1 MVDCAAEEQ
10 TMPTLKITELD
21 FNWPDIF
28 ITGNVP
34 ADASDD
40 LLGAYALRAWGNA
53 YAGAAI
59 PPRFGDVMRQIAH
72 RLNVSGTPQSFL
84 DWGDRRTEAS
94 K

>member
-1 MVDCAAEEQ
+1 
-10 TMPTLKITELD
+10 MPTTRVTEID
-21 FNWPDIF
+21 YNWPDIF

-40 LLGAYALRAWGNA
+40 MLGAHALCAWGCA
-53 YAGAAI
+53 YAGATL
-59 PPRFGDVMRQIAH
+59 PPRFGDVMRQIAN

-84 DWGDRRTEAS
+84 DWSERGKEEE

>member
-1 MVDCAAEEQ
+1 
-10 TMPTLKITELD
+10 MPTSKVTELD

-34 ADASDD
+34 ADASDE
-40 LLGAYALRAWGNA
+40 LLGAHALNA
-53 YAGAAI
+53 RGCVYAGATI
-59 PPRFGDVMRQIAH
+59 PPHFGDVMAHIAH

-84 DWGDRRTEAS
+84 NWGKQRKEAS

>member
-1 MVDCAAEEQ
+1 
-10 TMPTLKITELD
+10 MPTSKVTEIGHI
-21 FNWPDIF
+21 WPDIF

-59 PPRFGDVMRQIAH
+59 PPRFGDVMRQIAN

-84 DWGDRRTEAS
+84 DWSDRRTEAS
-94 K
+94 E

>member
-1 MVDCAAEEQ
+1 
-10 TMPTLKITELD
+10 MPTSKITELD

-40 LLGAYALRAWGNA
+40 LLGAHALNAWGCA

-59 PPRFGDVMRQIAH
+59 PPHFGDVMRQRAVDVGKSCG
-72 RLNVSGTPQSFL
+72 R
-84 DWGDRRTEAS
+84 
-94 K
+94 

>member
-1 MVDCAAEEQ
+1 
-10 TMPTLKITELD
+10 MPTSKVTELD

-40 LLGAYALRAWGNA
+40 LLGAHALCAWGCA
-53 YAGAAI
+53 YAGATI
-59 PPRFGDVMRQIAH
+59 PPHFGDVMRQIAN

-84 DWGDRRTEAS
+84 NWGKMSKEAS
-94 K
+94 E

>member
-10 TMPTLKITELD
+10 TMPTSKVTEIGHI
-21 FNWPDIF
+21 WPDIF

-40 LLGAYALRAWGNA
+40 LLGVYALRAWGNA

-59 PPRFGDVMRQIAH
+59 PPRFGDVI
-72 RLNVSGTPQSFL
+72 
-84 DWGDRRTEAS
+84 
-94 K
+94 

>member
-1 MVDCAAEEQ
+1 
-10 TMPTLKITELD
+10 MPTSKVTEIGHI
-21 FNWPDIF
+21 WPDIF

-59 PPRFGDVMRQIAH
+59 PPRFGDVMRQIAN

-84 DWGDRRTEAS
+84 NWGKMSKEAS
-94 K
+94 E

>member
-1 MVDCAAEEQ
+1 
-10 TMPTLKITELD
+10 MPTSKVTEIGHI
-21 FNWPDIF
+21 WPDIF

-40 LLGAYALRAWGNA
+40 LLGAHALRAWGNA

-59 PPRFGDVMRQIAH
+59 PPRFGDVMRQIAN

-84 DWGDRRTEAS
+84 DWSDRRTVEES
-94 K
+94 

>member
-1 MVDCAAEEQ
+1 
-10 TMPTLKITELD
+10 MPTSKVTELD

-28 ITGNVP
+28 ITGQIP

-40 LLGAYALRAWGNA
+40 LLGAHALFAWGNA
-53 YAGAAI
+53 SAGAAI
-59 PPRFGDVMRQIAH
+59 PPHFGDVMRQIAH

-84 DWGDRRTEAS
+84 NWGKQRKEAS

>member
-1 MVDCAAEEQ
+1 
-10 TMPTLKITELD
+10 MPTSKVTEIGQL
-21 FNWPDIF
+21 WPDIF

-40 LLGAYALRAWGNA
+40 LLGAHALFAWGNA
-53 YAGAAI
+53 HAGAAI
-59 PPRFGDVMRQIAH
+59 PPRFGDVMRQIAN

-84 DWGDRRTEAS
+84 DWSERRKEEE

>member
-1 MVDCAAEEQ
+1 
-10 TMPTLKITELD
+10 MPTSKVTEIGH
-21 FNWPDIF
+21 NWPDIF
-28 ITGNVP
+28 ITGQIP

-40 LLGAYALRAWGNA
+40 LLGAHALCAWGHA

-84 DWGDRRTEAS
+84 EWSKQRKEAS